1 MASAAFYIW
10 AKKNEPRGSFFSGNR
25 DTGHPL
31 TLGLFR
37 KERREYRGDESK
49 TTMINNS
56 DSFFAEPINP
66 RLEARALALEVI
78 CRLLLWMADGA
89 TLEDRGLRTSVALYC
104 VRPDL
109 VDGRT
114 LEQIGALSGRTKQTV
129 HKLADIFRLTT
140 GLKP

>member
-1 MASAAFYIW
+1 
-10 AKKNEPRGSFFSGNR
+10 
-25 DTGHPL
+25 
-31 TLGLFR
+31 
-37 KERREYRGDESK
+37 
-49 TTMINNS
+49 MINNS

>member
-1 MASAAFYIW
+1 M
-10 AKKNEPRGSFFSGNR
+10 
-25 DTGHPL
+25 T
-31 TLGLFR
+31 
-37 KERREYRGDESK
+37 
-49 TTMINNS
+49 NNN

-129 HKLADIFRLTT
+129 HKLADSFRLTT

>member
-1 MASAAFYIW
+1 M
-10 AKKNEPRGSFFSGNR
+10 P
-25 DTGHPL
+25 
-31 TLGLFR
+31 
-37 KERREYRGDESK
+37 
-49 TTMINNS
+49 NNN

>member
-1 MASAAFYIW
+1 
-10 AKKNEPRGSFFSGNR
+10 
-25 DTGHPL
+25 
-31 TLGLFR
+31 
-37 KERREYRGDESK
+37 
-49 TTMINNS
+49 MINND

-104 VRPDL
+104 IRPDL

-129 HKLADIFRLTT
+129 HKLADSFRLTT

>member
-1 MASAAFYIW
+1 
-10 AKKNEPRGSFFSGNR
+10 
-25 DTGHPL
+25 
-31 TLGLFR
+31 
-37 KERREYRGDESK
+37 
-49 TTMINNS
+49 MINNS

-66 RLEARALALEVI
+66 HLEARALALEVI
-78 CRLLLWMADGA
+78 CRLLLWMADEPSI
-89 TLEDRGLRTSVALYC
+89 EDRGLRTSVALYC

-129 HKLADIFRLTT
+129 HKLADSFRLTT

>member
-1 MASAAFYIW
+1 
-10 AKKNEPRGSFFSGNR
+10 
-25 DTGHPL
+25 
-31 TLGLFR
+31 
-37 KERREYRGDESK
+37 
-49 TTMINNS
+49 MINNS

-104 VRPDL
+104 IRPDL

-129 HKLADIFRLTT
+129 HKLADSFRLTT

>member
-1 MASAAFYIW
+1 
-10 AKKNEPRGSFFSGNR
+10 
-25 DTGHPL
+25 
-31 TLGLFR
+31 
-37 KERREYRGDESK
+37 
-49 TTMINNS
+49 MINNS
-56 DSFFAEPINP
+56 DSFFAEAINP

-129 HKLADIFRLTT
+129 HKLADSFRLTT